1 MYQIITNLI
10 ENMRLYYNYLIF
22 GGKDEYELS
31 EIYKKN
37 EIDVNK
43 IYIQLKNINKI
54 VAREKD
60 YNKILNFLKRE
71 IKYEEQLANYENI
84 LDLELETCDKVK
96 KIELMTIMNSLKKS
110 FEKII
115 NIKNEYYKETKNKKT
130 N

>member
-54 VAREKD
+54 VAKEKD